1 MMDSPWEV
9 DYVLAHNDACFQISG
24 NKMYTSLNLIVSPSS
39 FCFMQDRISV
49 ILASC
54 PCWSSGPHQSFPLII
69 FVFGMGIFVCLSLF
83 MNCVLERTLKTNFQG
98 RNLANNAVALLVSL
112 DSANFFDNLSPYRNS
127 SFCLGNLSYAT
138 SIHPLGIDWGVHSPE
153 KNILAWQF
161 KVDFYCSLS

>member
-1 MMDSPWEV
+1 MGTKRTPIWNESPV
-9 DYVLAHNDACFQISG
+9 PGDFASGRAKLNYSCRLFTLAPQPF
-24 NKMYTSLNLIVSPSS
+24 LLIVLMFGMS
-39 FCFMQDRISV
+39 
-49 ILASC
+49 
-54 PCWSSGPHQSFPLII
+54 I
-69 FVFGMGIFVCLSLF
+69 FVWLLLFVNF
-83 MNCVLERTLKTNFQG
+83 ILERTLKTNFQG